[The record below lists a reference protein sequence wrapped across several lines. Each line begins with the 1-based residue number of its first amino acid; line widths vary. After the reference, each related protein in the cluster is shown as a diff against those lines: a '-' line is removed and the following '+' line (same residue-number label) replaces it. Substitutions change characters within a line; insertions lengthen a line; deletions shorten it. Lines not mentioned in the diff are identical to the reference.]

1 MVPESVYQQAL
12 TKFLAPIAALLGD
25 PAVSEIMINGHARI
39 YVERRGRIEAVPTRF
54 PSEAALMSALRLLAQ
69 YMGRPFDPENPILEG
84 RMPDGSRVEA
94 VMGDLAKG
102 GIHVAIRRF
111 SKDRLELSHLVQG
124 KSLSLEAAD
133 ALRTLVVHKRNI
145 LIAGGTGSG
154 KTSLL
159 NVLTSFVPEGER
171 VVVLE
176 DARELQPRGEHT
188 VQLEARPADERGKGA
203 VSIRALFKATLRLRP
218 DRIVLGEIR
227 DGAALDLLQAMTSG
241 HGGCLATLHAS
252 HPRDALTRLETMA
265 LMADV
270 ELPLVALRAQVA
282 SAVDVV
288 IQVDRLRSGERVVTH
303 ISGVQEL
310 DLQGRYVL
318 QDLFVR
324 REGQLSMTRVAE
336 DALRRLAGHC

>member
-1 MVPESVYQQAL
+1 MVPESVYRHAL
-12 TKFLAPIAALLGD
+12 AKFFAPIASLLSD
-25 PAVSEIMINGHARI
+25 PAVSEIMINGYACI
-39 YVERRGRIEAVPTRF
+39 FVERRGRIEAVQTRF

-69 YMGRPFDPENPILEG
+69 YMGRPFDAENPILEG

-94 VMGDLAKG
+94 DLGDLAKG
-102 GIHVAIRRF
+102 GTHVAIRRF
-111 SKDRLELSHLVQG
+111 SKDRLELGHLIEG
-124 KSLSLEAAD
+124 KSLTPEAAG
-133 ALRTLVVHKRNI
+133 ALRTLVVNKRNI

-159 NVLTSFVPEGER
+159 NVLTSFVPDGER

-282 SAVDVV
+282 FAVDIVF
-288 IQVDRLRSGERVVTH
+288 QVDRLGSGARVVTH
-303 ISGVQEL
+303 VSAVREL

-324 REGQLSMTRVAE
+324 REGRLSVTEEAAE
-336 DALRRLAGHC
+336 VLQGLSAHC